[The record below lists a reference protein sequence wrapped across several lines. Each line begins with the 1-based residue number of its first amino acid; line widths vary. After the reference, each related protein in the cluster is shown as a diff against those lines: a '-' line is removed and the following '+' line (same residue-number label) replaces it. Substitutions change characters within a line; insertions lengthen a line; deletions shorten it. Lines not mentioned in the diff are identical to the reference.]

1 MEEIITVDGRQFKLS
16 TDRPLTALERQ
27 QTIAQIKQQTG
38 CGTCHQPRTMSTGGV
53 YSLPFGNDGA
63 GTYSGTGSKGS
74 GTTMTLSATP
84 NGGVAPYDVRF
95 WRSNDGATII
105 STGITGAS
113 QLAQPEN
120 IAVTATYTIIDADV
134 VAATGNTSATSPT
147 DVNVSTGVITLGG
160 AAATL
165 STGSIRFYTS
175 IVDSCTGAGGK
186 GTCAQYVDVAL
197 TCIAPTCNFIVS

>member
-1 MEEIITVDGRQFKLS
+1 MEEIITLDGRQFKL
-16 TDRPLTALERQ
+16 TVDRPLNATER
-27 QTIAQIKQQTG
+27 AQVLTEIRKQTG
-38 CGTCHQPRTMSTGGV
+38 CGTCNQPRTLSTGGV

-74 GTTMTLSATP
+74 GSTMTLKATP
-84 NGGVAPYDVRF
+84 NGGVGPYDVRF

-105 STGITGAS
+105 NDGIVTPAYMASAEGTTVST
-113 QLAQPEN
+113 
-120 IAVTATYTIIDADV
+120 TYQIVDADV
-134 VAATGNTSATSPT
+134 AAATGNTAATSPT
-147 DVNVSTGVITLGG
+147 TVAVDTGVITLGG

-175 IVDSCTGAGGK
+175 VVDSCKGSAGQ

-197 TCIAPTCNFIVS
+197 ACIAPTCSFVVT